1 MRLEKTLT
9 MTVDAV
15 LMQRPDGKKD
25 LKLEYILEEGKGRH
39 HANYGHDITIIP
51 YEQLL
56 EIQNQKKR
64 RSA

>member
-1 MRLEKTLT
+1 MRREKTLT

-15 LMQRPDGKKD
+15 LVKRPDGKKD
-25 LKLEYILEEGKGRH
+25 LKLEYILDDGKGKH
-39 HANYGHDITIIP
+39 HVNYGHDITIIP

-56 EIQNQKKR
+56 EIQKQKKR

>member
-1 MRLEKTLT
+1 MRLKKTLT

-15 LMQRPDGKKD
+15 LMKRLDGKND
-25 LKLEYILEEGKGRH
+25 LKLEYILEEGKGKQYV
-39 HANYGHDITIIP
+39 NYGHDITIIP

-56 EIQNQKKR
+56 EIQKQKKR

>member
-25 LKLEYILEEGKGRH
+25 LKLEYILDEGKGRQ

-56 EIQNQKKR
+56 EIQKQKKR

>member
-1 MRLEKTLT
+1 MRLEKKLT

-15 LMQRPDGKKD
+15 LVKRPDGKKD
-25 LKLEYILEEGKGRH
+25 LKLEYILDEGKV
-39 HANYGHDITIIP
+39 NYGHDITIIP

-56 EIQNQKKR
+56 EIQKQKKR